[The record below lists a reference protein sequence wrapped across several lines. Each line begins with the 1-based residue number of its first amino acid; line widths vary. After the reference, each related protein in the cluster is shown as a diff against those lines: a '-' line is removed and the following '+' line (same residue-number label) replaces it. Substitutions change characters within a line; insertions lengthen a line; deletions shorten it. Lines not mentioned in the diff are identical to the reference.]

1 MNVGELIG
9 ALLFVFF
16 VLALGYFAGKRNAF
30 DEDQAAGLSK
40 LAVFFNGVM
49 VFGLSGVT
57 YWIITHL
64 LTRVFSIS
72 RDDDLLGGMWAVVA
86 TVFVYHVARD
96 ESVDAAVT
104 RMVAT
109 SLSFVLCFIYLL
121 FFPFHY
127 WGMAALLGL
136 GTILMPLLGRPG
148 AAVTTNIT
156 TTVVMVVAA
165 MNPTDAWLQPI
176 LRMID
181 TVVGV
186 VVGLIGAW
194 ISLMAVSTGSRI
206 RSSPAR
212 LAPR

>member
-1 MNVGELIG
+1 MKHLQSKISTTE
-9 ALLFVFF
+9 LLF
-16 VLALGYFAGKRNAF
+16 
-30 DEDQAAGLSK
+30 
-40 LAVFFNGVM
+40 NGAM

-64 LTRVFSIS
+64 LTRVFSVS

-86 TVFVYHVARD
+86 TVFVYRVARV
-96 ESVDAAVT
+96 ESVDAALT
-104 RMVAT
+104 RISAT

-136 GTILMPLLGRPG
+136 GTILMPLFGRPD

-165 MNPTDAWLQPI
+165 MSPIHAWQQPI

-181 TVVGV
+181 TVVGTAIAL
-186 VVGLIGAW
+186 GGSLIYSIVRAAIW
-194 ISLMAVSTGSRI
+194 KVGSRDCHNHA
-206 RSSPAR
+206 PDDAR
-212 LAPR
+212 HAGRASGCHGSE

>member
-1 MNVGELIG
+1 MKHLQSKISTTE
-9 ALLFVFF
+9 LLF
-16 VLALGYFAGKRNAF
+16 
-30 DEDQAAGLSK
+30 
-40 LAVFFNGVM
+40 NGAM

-57 YWIITHL
+57 YWIITHG
-64 LTRVFSIS
+64 LTRVFSVS

-86 TVFVYHVARD
+86 TVFVYRVARV
-96 ESVDAAVT
+96 ESVDAALT
-104 RMVAT
+104 RISAT

-136 GTILMPLLGRPG
+136 GTILMPLFGRSD

-165 MNPTDAWLQPI
+165 MSPIHAWQQPI

-181 TVVGV
+181 TVVGTAI
-186 VVGLIGAW
+186 GGSLIYSIVRTATW
-194 ISLMAVSTGSRI
+194 KAGSRECHNHAHDD
-206 RSSPAR
+206 AR
-212 LAPR
+212 HAGRASGCHGSE

>member
-1 MNVGELIG
+1 MKHLQSKISTTE
-9 ALLFVFF
+9 LLF
-16 VLALGYFAGKRNAF
+16 
-30 DEDQAAGLSK
+30 
-40 LAVFFNGVM
+40 NGAM

-64 LTRVFSIS
+64 LTRVFSVS

-86 TVFVYHVARD
+86 TVFVYHVARV
-96 ESVDAAVT
+96 ESIDAALT
-104 RMVAT
+104 RIFAT

-136 GTILMPLLGRPG
+136 GTILMPLLGRPD

-165 MNPTDAWLQPI
+165 MNPIHAWQQPI

-186 VVGLIGAW
+186 AIALGGSLIYSIVCAAIW
-194 ISLMAVSTGSRI
+194 KAGSRECHNHA
-206 RSSPAR
+206 PDDAR
-212 LAPR
+212 HAGRASGCHGSE